1 MLPGQKNESKH
12 ATQTTALTRCPSY
25 FLEKKINRPTVPLVR
40 GTHGQLFLAPAVN
53 RTKAGAKVGVVGF
66 HVLVFARQLGDAIL
80 EGPAVARRIHDGRLR
95 LLQLLLQL
103 HFLRHQRFQRD
114 CAPVRVRCRDEK
126 GCVCVCVQARKGY
139 SLHSTS
145 TEALLLTFAVQIVIV
160 TAVISATGAAH
171 GGVQALAALFAAGKV
186 HVERGKGYG
195 SGRGWVQPPLH
206 RPKLL
211 MAPQKGEWAKRSRM
225 VQWKAT

>member
-1 MLPGQKNESKH
+1 M
-12 ATQTTALTRCPSY
+12 R
-25 FLEKKINRPTVPLVR
+25 FLRVPLSR
-40 GTHGQLFLAPAVN
+40 AAFMM
-53 RTKAGAKVGVVGF
+53 VVSACSSF
-66 HVLVFARQLGDAIL
+66 FSSFIFCAINASSVTARQ
-80 EGPAVARRIHDGRLR
+80 
-95 LLQLLLQL
+95 
-103 HFLRHQRFQRD
+103 
-114 CAPVRVRCRDEK
+114 
-126 GCVCVCVQARKGY
+126 CVCGAGDERGGGVQARKGY
-139 SLHSTS
+139 SLAALHSTS